1 MPVKLYAAKQVSQQV
16 NNIDHHLE
24 PPGDDYLYLLIT
36 NSGSREA
43 QAA

>member
-1 MPVKLYAAKQVSQQV
+1 VRLYAVKQVSQQV

-24 PPGDDYLYLLIT
+24 QLGDDCLYLLII